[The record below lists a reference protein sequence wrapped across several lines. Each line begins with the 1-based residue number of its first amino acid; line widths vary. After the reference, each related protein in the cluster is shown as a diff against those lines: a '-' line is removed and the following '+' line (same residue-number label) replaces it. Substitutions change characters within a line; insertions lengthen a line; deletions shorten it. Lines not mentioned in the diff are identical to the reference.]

1 MYDLKEDFMS
11 TGKVQA
17 YYGAGRGKTSAALG
31 YAIHEASQGGTVII
45 IQFLK
50 QKDDDEISFIRRLEP
65 EIRVF
70 RFQKSESYYD
80 QLSEEEQ
87 LEEQMNMKNGMNYA
101 RKVLQTRECSTLI
114 LDEVLGMVDHQI
126 ITAQELMALLQLKSD
141 ETDVILT
148 GRVLDDVLLASVDA
162 AYEIVTKKD
171 EE

>member
-1 MYDLKEDFMS
+1 MS

-17 YYGAGRGKTSAALG
+17 YYGGGRGKTSAALG

-70 RFQKSESYYD
+70 RFQKSENYYD

-87 LEEQMNMKNGMNYA
+87 AEEKMNMKNGINYA
-101 RKVLQTRECSTLI
+101 RKVLQTRECTALI
-114 LDEVLGMVDHQI
+114 LDEVLGLVDHQV
-126 ITAQELMALLQLKSD
+126 ITAEELGELLQLKAD
-141 ETDVILT
+141 ETEVILT
-148 GRVLDDVLLASVDA
+148 GRVLDDALLPYVDD
-162 AYEIVTKKD
+162 AYEIIARK
-171 EE
+171 EQG